1 MWAEDCE
8 GFDPSTGELKCN
20 NPSHPFKGGCWRA
33 QRHDIERYERILEQ
47 QKQQDQLISLDEE
60 EVEESMVDVCVTEDA
75 EVAKSLT
82 KSAAEIFMEEKIEQ
96 MRAKKKLRAKLELL
110 EKEVKLRHQLLQQ
123 AKTLLRSKEAM
134 LKSKVRISYSKCHK
148 FWRGKV
154 VLAHKSLVDE
164 QVNAAKE
171 RLGLTRRFDKFNIDS
186 KFNIDAMV
194 AKIDELAPG
203 AKYKSARPA
212 PAPSRSSTRR
222 PFHKKEQPSVRYFT
236 IPIPP
241 LRLQQRQRYSERSPP
256 QRLTTPHRKSE
267 DLVEAPSGIRG
278 DVGIVSYGDTIAEDL
293 CYDLLTQ
300 LKHGDDEYFWDDFC
314 YSTLY
319 EEETEV
325 ADASCSFIY
334 EDCNFAE
341 ADEVSYYSEGE
352 DGDFFAETNAE
363 IDFAED
369 NCAGFDFAE
378 DDDEID
384 FAEDDDAEE
393 EFADNSGGDY

>member
-75 EVAKSLT
+75 DVAKSWT

-110 EKEVKLRHQLLQQ
+110 EKEVKLGHQLLQQ
-123 AKTLLRSKEAM
+123 TKTLLRSKEAM
-134 LKSKVRISYSKCHK
+134 LNSKVRISYSKCHK

-164 QVNAAKE
+164 QVNAAKA
-171 RLGLTRRFDKFNIDS
+171 RLGLTRRIDTINIDA

-212 PAPSRSSTRR
+212 PAPSRSCTCR
-222 PFHKKEQPSVRYFT
+222 PFHKKEQPAVRYFT
-236 IPIPP
+236 VPIPP
-241 LRLQQRQRYSERSPP
+241 LRLQQRQRHSERSSP
-256 QRLTTPHRKSE
+256 QQVTMPHCKSE
-267 DLVEAPSGIRG
+267 VLVEAPSCIRG
-278 DVGIVSYGDTIAEDL
+278 DFSIVSYGDTIADDL
-293 CYDLLTQ
+293 CHDHLTQ
-300 LKHGDDEYFWDDFC
+300 LQYDDEYFWDDFGP
-314 YSTLY
+314 TFH
-319 EEETEV
+319 EEE
-325 ADASCSFIY
+325 AD
-334 EDCNFAE
+334 
-341 ADEVSYYSEGE
+341 VLSYYSEGE
-352 DGDFFAETNAE
+352 EGDFFAEDNYAE

-369 NCAGFDFAE
+369 DYVEEDVAE
-378 DDDEID
+378 DD
-384 FAEDDDAEE
+384 
-393 EFADNSGGDY
+393 SGGGY